1 LTNLQLVGFKA
12 GSSSGELLR
21 GVSKL
26 QELQQL
32 ELAGSL
38 LQARQL
44 LPLMAC
50 TALTRLCLASSNLGS
65 VDAAALAAGAAE
77 GADEDGSSSGA
88 VVLSQ
93 LLPALQQLQELDVS
107 GCRVR
112 LQPIYCLTRLTSLH
126 AGAHRFR
133 FHPNLVT
140 SADLFG
146 ISRLRRELRALDL
159 SCNQLDHSSLQHL
172 SQLVLL
178 TSLNLA
184 ENSLGCENETASAAA
199 ADGTAGTAV
208 TESAAGDAAAA
219 VAAQTCCCLVPSS
232 GPADRGT
239 AATAEQAAAGKEQS
253 VAQDTQQQQQ
263 QGLAHGG
270 SPPSGL
276 QHLARMQQLQ
286 ELDLSSCGLQDITPL
301 LHLAGELAAMLGGQL
316 DACMLGMLGML
327 GMCTGSGRTGFAGG
341 SWRASLLAGV
351 CCPTPAHMKPLYATS

>member
-1 LTNLQLVGFKA
+1 VAGAARDQLDLALVSSLARCSGLTTLQLVGFKA

-50 TALTRLCLASSNLGS
+50 TILTRLCLASSNLGS
-65 VDAAALAAGAAE
+65 ADAAALAAAAA
-77 GADEDGSSSGA
+77 GGDDDGSGSGA

-107 GCRVR
+107 GCRVQ
-112 LQPIYCLTRLTSLH
+112 LQPTYCLTRLTSLH
-126 AGAHRFR
+126 AGAHRLR

-140 SADLFG
+140 SADLLG

-159 SCNQLDHSSLQHL
+159 SCNQLDCSSVEHL

-184 ENSLGCENETASAAA
+184 ENNLGCESETASAAA
-199 ADGTAGTAV
+199 AEGAAGTAATDNV
-208 TESAAGDAAAA
+208 VGEAAAG
-219 VAAQTCCCLVPSS
+219 QTSCCSMPSS
-232 GPADRGT
+232 GSADRDI
-239 AATAEQAAAGKEQS
+239 AATAEQAAAGEQS
-253 VAQDTQQQQQ
+253 SMAHRQQQ
-263 QGLAHGG
+263 QGAHHNS
-270 SPPSGL
+270 SPLSGL
-276 QHLARMQQLQ
+276 QHLAHMQQLQ
-286 ELDLSSCGLQDITPL
+286 QLDLSSCGRQDITPL
-301 LHLAGELAAMLGGQL
+301 VQLSGELVTLLGN
-316 DACMLGMLGML
+316 
-327 GMCTGSGRTGFAGG
+327 R
-341 SWRASLLAGV
+341 
-351 CCPTPAHMKPLYATS
+351 Y